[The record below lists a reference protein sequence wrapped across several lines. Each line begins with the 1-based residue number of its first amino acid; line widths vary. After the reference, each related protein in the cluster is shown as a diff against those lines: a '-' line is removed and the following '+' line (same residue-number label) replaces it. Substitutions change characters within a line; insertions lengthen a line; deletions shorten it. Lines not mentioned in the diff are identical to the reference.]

1 MTECEGNRELIPKES
16 ISNTLNW
23 KFANQTSICR
33 QNGTQKAY
41 INQCGISRIGSN
53 YLKVPLKSLQYDE
66 KACIYCQVDY
76 KPIVALIRV
85 TQSDLHGFITYNFN
99 ITATGLGYNES
110 FEILWAK
117 RAHGEIRY
125 SFNYWFSQKCID
137 SRVDIILNTGHMILF
152 TVNDLAINRAEFI
165 IRRCNGTCRNY
176 DSCSQEELNKDI
188 ASNHLKIPDSIE
200 KISCDND
207 CLNDASIT
215 TITVSQILSSST
227 TETSL
232 SVEQTVVI
240 IILVATS
247 GLLLLMVLII
257 CILYIWHKM
266 KRRKHVYSATSNV
279 DPDEY

>member
-66 KACIYCQVDY
+66 KACIYCQVDDI
-76 KPIVALIRV
+76 KIVQISRD
-85 TQSDLHGFITYNFN
+85 SFCIF
-99 ITATGLGYNES
+99 NES